1 MEISAPDCLILSVK
15 RPHGSSFS
23 ATPTLKTPRIGFTSR
38 ACPAR
43 TVTDPTARGPAGSG
57 SSSSSAS
64 EVSWRVM
71 RSSRGITRSRVA
83 RVRAA
88 VLSSAACFA
97 ASSAM
102 RCWIRSDSSVTW
114 VVPGRE
120 REPARV
126 TPGEEPR
133 HRRGV
138 CRARIRVADLGG
150 DTLHRPL
157 GGLRPG
163 APDDVREALD
173 LPAPGHDARVWR
185 GGHRC
190 AGDGRPAAQCA
201 RRGPRCRRCV
211 SRRVS
216 PSHNSLYGTLAPA
229 PPAACILDDHLLT

>member
-1 MEISAPDCLILSVK
+1 MEISAPDCLIFSVK

-43 TVTDPTARGPAGSG
+43 TVTGPTARGPAGSW

-64 EVSWRVM
+64 AVSWRVM

-88 VLSSAACFA
+88 AS
-97 ASSAM
+97 SSAM

-126 TPGEEPR
+126 ALGEESR

-150 DTLHRPL
+150 DKLHRPL

-173 LPAPGHDARVWR
+173 LPAPGHDERFWL

-190 AGDGRPAAQCA
+190 AGDGLRPPRVGAAAPGDGSGSVACA
-201 RRGPRCRRCV
+201 RRPITPFMLRK
-211 SRRVS
+211 
-216 PSHNSLYGTLAPA
+216 
-229 PPAACILDDHLLT
+229 